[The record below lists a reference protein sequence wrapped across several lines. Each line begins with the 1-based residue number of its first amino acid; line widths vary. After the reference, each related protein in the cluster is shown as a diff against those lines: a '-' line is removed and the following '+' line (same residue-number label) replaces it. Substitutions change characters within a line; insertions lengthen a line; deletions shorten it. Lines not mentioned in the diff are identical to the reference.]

1 MPQCCWAVS
10 SGGGGWYSN
19 RRATLIPPPMW
30 WMERE
35 RSALQ
40 RITNAGMEWAI
51 PPHAL
56 EGSSSPREW
65 DEPVGWVLGELV
77 RLPSG

>member
-1 MPQCCWAVS
+1 MLLGS
-10 SGGGGWYSN
+10 KL
-19 RRATLIPPPMW
+19 RRVYLNLPPTG

-40 RITNAGMEWAI
+40 RITSTAMEGAI
-51 PPHAL
+51 PPCVL

-65 DEPVGWVLGELV
+65 KELVGWVLGELV
-77 RLPSG
+77 RLPTG